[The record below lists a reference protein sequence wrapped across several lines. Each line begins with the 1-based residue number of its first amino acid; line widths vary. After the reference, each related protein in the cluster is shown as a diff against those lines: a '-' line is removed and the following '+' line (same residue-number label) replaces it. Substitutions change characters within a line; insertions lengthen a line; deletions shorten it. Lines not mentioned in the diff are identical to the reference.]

1 MDSMAARRP
10 IQFDSDARY
19 MAWDTAS
26 LYQYRYAVWPMFAK
40 SSAQND
46 TREHTRAPRTRATRP
61 PTGGHRPYAVR
72 RQRGRAQAN
81 P

>member
-46 TREHTRAPRTRATRP
+46 TREHTRAPRTAPR
-61 PTGGHRPYAVR
+61 PTGAATPYAVR

>member
-40 SSAQND
+40 SSAQNV
-46 TREHTRAPRTRATRP
+46 THANTVTRAPTGRRPTYRAVCGASGARP
-61 PTGGHRPYAVR
+61 
-72 RQRGRAQAN
+72 QAN